1 VSKKKKKK
9 PLAPPPER
17 LAGLV
22 DAHSH
27 TWDSQLQPDHDE
39 VLARAWETGL
49 AAIVQVG
56 CDLRTTLAS
65 HAIAAT
71 DARMFATAGLHPH
84 SASHLAEERDAI
96 EAAVAGGGY
105 VAIGETGLD
114 FFRNLSSPDDQYNA
128 LHWQLD
134 LARRY
139 DLPVVIHSRDADE
152 ACFDVLRDWSSN
164 VGRYLGPDREIGMMH
179 CYAGDLELAERYMAI
194 GFLISIPGPVTFPGN
209 DRGQKVARS
218 IPLERMLVETDCP
231 YLTPLPWRGRRN
243 EPAYVAETARFVAGL
258 RGIDATEVA
267 RHTGENAA
275 RLFGFALPIVEADLG
290 ETS

>member
-1 VSKKKKKK
+1 MSKHKNRKK
-9 PLAPPPER
+9 PLAPPPEP
-17 LAGLV
+17 LPGVV

-39 VLARAWETGL
+39 VLARAWATGL

-65 HAIAAT
+65 RDIAAT
-71 DARMFATAGLHPH
+71 DSRMYAVAGLHPH
-84 SASHLAEERDAI
+84 SASHLAEQRDAI
-96 EAAVAGGGY
+96 EGAVAGGGY

-114 FFRNLSSPDDQYNA
+114 FFRNLSPPEDQYAA
-128 LHWQLD
+128 LLWQLD
-134 LARRY
+134 LARRH

-152 ACFDVLRDWSSN
+152 DCFAVLKEWAGR

-179 CYAGDLELAERYMAI
+179 CFAGDLELAERYMQL

-209 DRGQKVARS
+209 DRGQGVARS
-218 IPLERMLVETDCP
+218 IPLDRMLVETDCP

-243 EPAYVAETARFVAGL
+243 EPAYVAETARFIAGL

-267 RHTGENAA
+267 RHTAHNAA
-275 RLFGFALPIVEADLG
+275 RLFGFSLDAP

>member
-1 VSKKKKKK
+1 MSKKKK
-9 PLAPPPER
+9 PLAPPPEP
-17 LAGLV
+17 LAGLI

-27 TWDSQLQPDHDE
+27 TWDAQLQPDHDE

-65 HAIAAT
+65 HAIAST

-114 FFRNLSSPDDQYNA
+114 FFRNLSSPDDQYAA

-134 LARRY
+134 LARRH
-139 DLPVVIHSRDADE
+139 DLSVVIHSRDADE
-152 ACFDVLRDWSSN
+152 ACFDVLRDWASE

-194 GFLISIPGPVTFPGN
+194 GFMISIPGPVTFPGN
-209 DRGQKVARS
+209 DRGQTVARS

-243 EPAYVAETARFVAGL
+243 EPAYVAETARFIAGL

-267 RHTGENAA
+267 RHTAENAA
-275 RLFGFALPIVEADLG
+275 RLFGFALPIVGADPG

>member
-1 VSKKKKKK
+1 MSKKKK
-9 PLAPPPER
+9 PLAPPPEP
-17 LAGLV
+17 LAGVV

-27 TWDSQLQPDHDE
+27 TWDDQLQADHDE
-39 VLARAWETGL
+39 VLARAWSTGL

-65 HAIAAT
+65 REIART
-71 DARMFATAGLHPH
+71 DPRMYATAGLHPH
-84 SASHLAEERDAI
+84 SASHLDEQREAI
-96 EAAVAGGGY
+96 EAAVADGDY

-114 FFRNLSSPDDQYNA
+114 FFRNLSSPEQQYAA

-134 LARRY
+134 LARRH
-139 DLPVVIHSRDADE
+139 DLPVVIHSRDADDE
-152 ACFDVLRDWSSN
+152 CFEVLAAWSRN
-164 VGRYLGPDREIGMMH
+164 VGRFLGPEREIGMMH
-179 CYAGDLELAERYMAI
+179 CFAGDLALARRYIEI

-209 DRGQKVARS
+209 DRGQEVARS

-267 RHTGENAA
+267 RHTAENAA
-275 RLFGFALPIVEADLG
+275 RLFGFTLHGAGASPG
-290 ETS
+290 ESV